1 MEKNKIILIAVVV
14 LVVVLAA
21 MALIFSN
28 SGNSNLNVTANNTA
42 ANTTVNVTVNDTN
55 ATNQTNSSG
64 NSSVNTDG
72 WKWSG
77 QQQAY
82 VNEFVDANGTLHLQ
96 TLKDGVVEELEF
108 RADGSVFRNGKNITA
123 EYHRDFN

>member
-1 MEKNKIILIAVVV
+1 MERNKIILIAIVV

-21 MALIFSN
+21 AALIFSN
-28 SGNSNLNVTANNTA
+28 SGNSNLNITANNTT

-55 ATNQTNSSG
+55 ATNQTNSSL
-64 NSSVNTDG
+64 NSSINTDG

-77 QQQAY
+77 QQNAY

-96 TLKDGVVEELEF
+96 TLRDGVVDEMEF

-123 EYHRDFN
+123 EYYNDFN